1 MEKIVTSEDIF
12 KIIEDKENTLYWKYY
27 SLTNKVFKQ
36 RLEEDFLDHDLV
48 ENKNISFTEFRVIH
62 ELLKELKEMKG

>member
-36 RLEEDFLDHDLV
+36 CLEEDFLDHDLV